1 MPSIQEIRTIDLKEL
16 VNDILIMK
24 TSEIGDYL
32 KTNSFVVQDLLS
44 YCTWNEEH
52 YTRNCLQRNQEK
64 EIILLCWEPG
74 QKTPI
79 HNHNG
84 QNCWVS
90 QLQGSITENL
100 YQNYNQQYN
109 LTNSISLE
117 EGKCSFINDEMG
129 WHNLENHSNKR
140 SVSLHIYVNPIEECE
155 ILNGE
160 KTITKKLE
168 YDNEWD
174 L

>member
-1 MPSIQEIRTIDLKEL
+1 MPSTQEKRTINLKDF
-16 VNDILIMK
+16 VKDILMMK
-24 TSEIGDYL
+24 ASEIGDYL
-32 KTNSFVVQDLLS
+32 KSNPFIVRDLLS
-44 YCTWNEEH
+44 YCTWNKEH
-52 YTRNCLQRNQEK
+52 YTRNCLHRNQEK
-64 EIILLCWEPG
+64 EVILLCWEPG

-100 YQNYNQQYN
+100 YLVHNQKYD
-109 LTNSISLE
+109 LTNSILLE

-129 WHNLENHSNKR
+129 WHNLENNSKKR
-140 SVSLHIYVNPIEECE
+140 AVSLHIYVNPIEECE

-160 KTITKKLE
+160 KTVSKKLE
-168 YDNEWD
+168 YDYDWA